1 MSVQLRP
8 YQQRVVDSIRRALN
22 AGMKT
27 PCASVATGG
36 GKTWILTTM
45 AQTFT
50 QKIKRCLTL
59 THVKELVGQLSAAAT
74 HIGLDHGVYAAS
86 LDRRDTKYMYTIAQ
100 IQSVHKRMFDLGA
113 FDVVFVDEC
122 HLISDEDSSMYQR
135 ALDTL
140 RTMNPDVRVVG
151 LSATPFRMKEGLVYG
166 PGKMFEACVEHVKM
180 RELIETGYL
189 TPLIGKNADRKFD
202 ASALHMRG
210 GDFIAGELED
220 FMADQIKVSQAVGE
234 LVTQCSDR
242 KRVLVFSSGNKHS
255 RMIVDELTK
264 LGQSSAL
271 VNGEMG
277 ITERDTIIAASR
289 SGEVKYLVNCA
300 VLTTGYD
307 DPAIDCVAIL
317 RPTRSPGLLL
327 QMAGRGLRLSP
338 GKSSCLILDYGGC
351 IAEGQEVLT
360 DKGYVKIEL
369 VDSDALLWD
378 GFDWIPHDGVIYKGE
393 KEVITYAG
401 ITATPDH
408 LFWTIDG
415 WLPFG
420 KCAEEGRDLVAGE
433 CEGIAIWE
441 SDNYVIREGACWDE
455 DGLCSCALRL
465 RSGVRQED
473 EEAGEWIGVVQGVRT
488 AESSAEVAA
497 TPMPAAK
504 AAVREQERQA
514 LRGLRRTGHS
524 LYVPVTYDCCGLDQG
539 EPWPVQGNATGQ
551 TKQQRGVCT
560 RKPAVLQSAVEHAP
574 HASVEVDKEAVQYSE
589 VIPARNVPEVGND
602 SHVCGRVVRRA
613 DSGEM
618 GEERR
623 ARTTRRVYDIRNA
636 GPRNRFIVRG
646 AIAHN
651 CLSHFGPLDMIENS
665 VRATGSAKE
674 PGACP
679 TKTCPECSRVI
690 HAARMTCD
698 CGYVWTKKLNH
709 DEKASEQAVMSG
721 MCERA
726 VQRVSYS
733 VQPTK
738 VPGCPTTLRVTYWGS
753 LVDMICSEFL
763 SVDQNAHPYARR
775 KALQWLRDTPTREVE
790 GRMLAVEGTTI
801 RGTYNGTTQDV
812 VDAMSLLPYCKSL
825 ESPTHIHVAPD
836 PERPKYA
843 RVYRRSFK

>member
-1 MSVQLRP
+1 MTVQLRQ

-22 AGMKT
+22 AGLKT

-45 AQTFT
+45 AQTFN
-50 QKIKRCLTL
+50 QKVKRCLTL
-59 THVKELVGQLSAAAT
+59 THVKELVGQLSAAASQ
-74 HIGLDHGVYAAS
+74 IGLDHGVYAAS
-86 LDRRDTKYMYTIAQ
+86 LDRRDVKHMYTIAQ
-100 IQSVHKRMFDLGA
+100 IQSVHKRMYDLGK

-135 ALDTL
+135 ALDVL
-140 RTMNPDVRVVG
+140 RTLNSDVRVVG

-166 PGKMFEACVEHVKM
+166 PGKMFESCVEHVTM

-220 FMADQIKVSQAVGE
+220 YMADQIKVSQAVSE
-234 LVTQCSDR
+234 LVAQCVDR
-242 KRVLVFSSGNKHS
+242 KRALVFSSGNKHS
-255 RMIVDELTK
+255 RMIVDELAK
-264 LGQSSAL
+264 LGQTAAL

-277 ITERDTIIAASR
+277 LAERDAVIGASR
-289 SGEVKYLVNCA
+289 SGAVKFLVNCA

-338 GKSSCLILDYGGC
+338 GKQSCLILDYGGC
-351 IAEGQEVLT
+351 IAALGCL
-360 DKGYVKIEL
+360 DLIE
-369 VDSDALLWD
+369 
-378 GFDWIPHDGVIYKGE
+378 
-393 KEVITYAG
+393 T
-401 ITATPDH
+401 
-408 LFWTIDG
+408 
-415 WLPFG
+415 
-420 KCAEEGRDLVAGE
+420 
-433 CEGIAIWE
+433 
-441 SDNYVIREGACWDE
+441 N
-455 DGLCSCALRL
+455 
-465 RSGVRQED
+465 
-473 EEAGEWIGVVQGVRT
+473 
-488 AESSAEVAA
+488 
-497 TPMPAAK
+497 
-504 AAVREQERQA
+504 
-514 LRGLRRTGHS
+514 
-524 LYVPVTYDCCGLDQG
+524 
-539 EPWPVQGNATGQ
+539 
-551 TKQQRGVCT
+551 
-560 RKPAVLQSAVEHAP
+560 
-574 HASVEVDKEAVQYSE
+574 
-589 VIPARNVPEVGND
+589 
-602 SHVCGRVVRRA
+602 
-613 DSGEM
+613 
-618 GEERR
+618 
-623 ARTTRRVYDIRNA
+623 
-636 GPRNRFIVRG
+636 
-646 AIAHN
+646 
-651 CLSHFGPLDMIENS
+651 

-709 DEKASEQAVMSG
+709 DEKASTEAVMSG
-721 MCERA
+721 MREVA

-738 VPGCPTTLRVTYWGS
+738 VPGCPTTLRVTYWAS
-753 LVDMICSEFL
+753 VMDMICMEFL
-763 SVDQNAHPYARR
+763 SVDAKSHPYAHR

-790 GRMLAVEGTTI
+790 GRLLKVEGSTI
-801 RGTYNGTTQDV
+801 RGTFNGTTLDV
-812 VDAMSLLPYCKSL
+812 VDAVSLLPYCKSL

>member
-59 THVKELVGQLSAAAT
+59 THVKELVGQLSAAAS

-86 LDRRDTKYMYTIAQ
+86 LDRRDTKHMYLIAQ

-140 RTMNPDVRVVG
+140 RSMNPDVRVVG

-166 PGKMFEACVEHVKM
+166 PGKMFEACVEHVTM

-242 KRVLVFSSGNKHS
+242 KRALVFSSGNKHS

-264 LGQSSAL
+264 LGQAAAL

-277 ITERDTIIAASR
+277 ITERDTVISASR
-289 SGEVKYLVNCA
+289 SGAVKYLVNCA

-338 GKSSCLILDYGGC
+338 GKASCLILDYGG
-351 IAEGQEVLT
+351 
-360 DKGYVKIEL
+360 
-369 VDSDALLWD
+369 
-378 GFDWIPHDGVIYKGE
+378 
-393 KEVITYAG
+393 
-401 ITATPDH
+401 
-408 LFWTIDG
+408 
-415 WLPFG
+415 
-420 KCAEEGRDLVAGE
+420 
-433 CEGIAIWE
+433 
-441 SDNYVIREGACWDE
+441 
-455 DGLCSCALRL
+455 
-465 RSGVRQED
+465 
-473 EEAGEWIGVVQGVRT
+473 
-488 AESSAEVAA
+488 
-497 TPMPAAK
+497 
-504 AAVREQERQA
+504 
-514 LRGLRRTGHS
+514 
-524 LYVPVTYDCCGLDQG
+524 
-539 EPWPVQGNATGQ
+539 
-551 TKQQRGVCT
+551 
-560 RKPAVLQSAVEHAP
+560 
-574 HASVEVDKEAVQYSE
+574 
-589 VIPARNVPEVGND
+589 
-602 SHVCGRVVRRA
+602 
-613 DSGEM
+613 
-618 GEERR
+618 
-623 ARTTRRVYDIRNA
+623 
-636 GPRNRFIVRG
+636 
-646 AIAHN
+646 

-801 RGTYNGTTQDV
+801 RGTFNGATQDV
-812 VDAMSLLPYCKSL
+812 VDAVSLLPYCKSL

>member
-1 MSVQLRP
+1 MTVQLRP

-22 AGMKT
+22 AGLKT

-45 AQTFT
+45 AQTFN

-59 THVKELVGQLSAAAT
+59 THVKELVGQLSAAASQ
-74 HIGLDHGVYAAS
+74 IGLDHGVYAAS
-86 LDRRDTKYMYTIAQ
+86 LYRRDVKHMYVIAQ
-100 IQSVHKRMFDLGA
+100 IQSVHKRMYDLGK

-135 ALDTL
+135 ALDVL
-140 RTMNPDVRVVG
+140 RTLNPDVRVVG

-166 PGKMFEACVEHVKM
+166 PGKMFESCVEHVTM

-220 FMADQIKVSQAVGE
+220 YMADQIKVSQAVSE
-234 LVTQCSDR
+234 LVAQCADR
-242 KRVLVFSSGNKHS
+242 KRTLVFSSGNKHS
-255 RMIVDELTK
+255 RMIVEELEK
-264 LGQSSAL
+264 LGQTAAL

-277 ITERDTIIAASR
+277 LVERDAVIGASR
-289 SGEVKYLVNCA
+289 SGAVKFLVNCA

-338 GKSSCLILDYGGC
+338 GKQSCLILDYGG
-351 IAEGQEVLT
+351 
-360 DKGYVKIEL
+360 
-369 VDSDALLWD
+369 
-378 GFDWIPHDGVIYKGE
+378 
-393 KEVITYAG
+393 
-401 ITATPDH
+401 
-408 LFWTIDG
+408 
-415 WLPFG
+415 
-420 KCAEEGRDLVAGE
+420 
-433 CEGIAIWE
+433 
-441 SDNYVIREGACWDE
+441 
-455 DGLCSCALRL
+455 
-465 RSGVRQED
+465 
-473 EEAGEWIGVVQGVRT
+473 
-488 AESSAEVAA
+488 
-497 TPMPAAK
+497 
-504 AAVREQERQA
+504 
-514 LRGLRRTGHS
+514 
-524 LYVPVTYDCCGLDQG
+524 
-539 EPWPVQGNATGQ
+539 
-551 TKQQRGVCT
+551 
-560 RKPAVLQSAVEHAP
+560 
-574 HASVEVDKEAVQYSE
+574 
-589 VIPARNVPEVGND
+589 
-602 SHVCGRVVRRA
+602 
-613 DSGEM
+613 
-618 GEERR
+618 
-623 ARTTRRVYDIRNA
+623 
-636 GPRNRFIVRG
+636 
-646 AIAHN
+646 

-709 DEKASEQAVMSG
+709 DEKASTEAVMSG
-721 MCERA
+721 MREVA

-738 VPGCPTTLRVTYWGS
+738 VPGCPTTLRVTYWADVMT
-753 LVDMICSEFL
+753 LICMEFL
-763 SVDQNAHPYARR
+763 SVDAKSHPYAHR

-790 GRMLAVEGTTI
+790 GRLLKVEGSTI
-801 RGTYNGTTQDV
+801 RGTFNGTTQDV
-812 VDAMSLLPYCKSL
+812 VDAVSLLPYCKSL